1 MTGGLATATFYVV
14 SKPRESS
21 QMGQE
26 YGASADVAHESSMR
40 VTFGPDALI
49 SALFHAPAERGHSPL
64 FSSQWLDKWFECW
77 TMQQHEPRGWIVPA
91 RLTRSELESTA
102 KHLRPQRPGRGVR
115 DDNVTQTWRTR
126 GPRSII
132 LL

>member
-49 SALFHAPAERGHSPL
+49 PALFHAPAEGARALSTLLIAVARQVVRVKGKQLDHATTRATGMDRSSP
-64 FSSQWLDKWFECW
+64 FDE
-77 TMQQHEPRGWIVPA
+77 
-91 RLTRSELESTA
+91 
-102 KHLRPQRPGRGVR
+102 VR
-115 DDNVTQTWRTR
+115 T
-126 GPRSII
+126 
-132 LL
+132 